1 MLTPD
6 DRAYYERRAVQE
18 RHLAAR
24 SPDLI
29 AKAAH
34 LEMARCYELRL
45 ELGVTLDEHSRPR
58 RQPSLG
64 ALIRGEVGHFQILP
78 PS

>member
-1 MLTPD
+1 MLTPN

-45 ELGVTLDEHSRPR
+45 DLGITLDEHSRPR
-58 RQPSLG
+58 REPSLSG
-64 ALIRGEVGHFQILP
+64 LIRREAGHFQVLP